1 MVKRT
6 KHIALV
12 SILLLLCCMV
22 NEAWAAKVTYHIL
35 TLPIDST
42 SRYNYH
48 MKAAI
53 HGHRLEAFKIVV
65 DNQTTVELPAH
76 YKSPLATNFKYYK
89 PEDITIGA
97 VTKLFDNPNN
107 PNKGI
112 IYDIKAGSEAKN
124 VAEGT
129 VIAGTT
135 AEYYVVY
142 TYNESNTIAKLD
154 GTVSYNIATM
164 NKDRGVYKDK
174 GFFAYNRGRNN
185 RPAVV
190 PTAKVDPEMLASE
203 DFMKIESP
211 GGSISTYWKDGNN
224 KNNQAEVESQF
235 HFIFKFE
242 GEDPYNIVIRTAYN
256 RDYTYI
262 EKNDDGDKKF
272 VYKWYK
278 GGQLFSAGTANSY
291 IASDTHKRYQKEYNS
306 ANSNPTALIEGTD
319 YVNRNGQFHGQSG
332 AVWGS
337 YAILNNNDNNGYV
350 FMGTR
355 TVDGN
360 GATPD
365 APYYLKE
372 ANSLNNLVLN
382 KVNAENASNN
392 LSIKGIYPIKKV
404 TFKVPT
410 PFHAVEPTSAHI
422 ISVSDWV
429 SQYTVENDPIETKY
443 LPASLKRK
451 YCTFNGK
458 FYSDEARTTEIT
470 KFSDAT
476 EDPTEGYQVYL
487 GYDVSAS
494 IPFKAITP
502 AASYSAATWAAA
514 TWYELTDAAS
524 TQIDGMKLKYDDSDN
539 FKNDGGDGEYA
550 KTSEFA
556 FIGDPYE
563 LQVVYRNSTSGATPY
578 FVGATGTPPSTGTAL
593 TISTS
598 ATEGYKWQLTN
609 DAVEGSFLLQKYK
622 DEGNWYWEV
631 TRPAPVA
638 ISYGT
643 KTHTY
648 NVATANA
655 QTVTFN
661 VSGLT
666 FAEGRYITVTKDGTD
681 KDQVTLPTEKIYV
694 QSGGV
699 ASFTVAIKARGGS
712 NKTFTLSVQE
722 YNASDVAQGSPS
734 VITVNQNSSTIS
746 SHTVQY
752 STASSTRVKVMELP
766 KYSYIYNIVDTHGN
780 IAIKGTISQTIFS
793 ALTKASIPSIILS
806 PYLADEEVAFY
817 SSFTEGSRSNLSGS
831 IKDTPP
837 TDEAD
842 IYVSYTTSHLASKSI
857 HLHDDQRFKVQLNEE
872 YLYYDTSSGKVL
884 STKAIGAGDN
894 YSWQLE
900 GKDPYAMKIKNVGK
914 REYVKVASW
923 ENDQALGF
931 DAGIDNASRFIA
943 MMSNYG
949 GIYEVM
955 AATGDNTPYLYIARP
970 STTGAETKIY
980 NYTHGADH
988 RHRRCFAAS
997 SGLSGWYWGDL
1008 SLDRQSRRRTP
1019 NRFIVQCSFG
1029 IACRIRKST
1038 G

>member
-164 NKDRGVYKDK
+164 NKDKGVYKDK

-337 YAILNNNDNNGYV
+337 YAILNNNDNNGGGGNWKPDVPEYDPE
-350 FMGTR
+350 
-355 TVDGN
+355 VDID
-360 GATPD
+360 PD
-365 APYYLKE
+365 
-372 ANSLNNLVLN
+372 
-382 KVNAENASNN
+382 
-392 LSIKGIYPIKKV
+392 
-404 TFKVPT
+404 F
-410 PFHAVEPTSAHI
+410 
-422 ISVSDWV
+422 
-429 SQYTVENDPIETKY
+429 DP
-443 LPASLKRK
+443 
-451 YCTFNGK
+451 
-458 FYSDEARTTEIT
+458 D
-470 KFSDAT
+470 
-476 EDPTEGYQVYL
+476 
-487 GYDVSAS
+487 GYD
-494 IPFKAITP
+494 
-502 AASYSAATWAAA
+502 
-514 TWYELTDAAS
+514 
-524 TQIDGMKLKYDDSDN
+524 
-539 FKNDGGDGEYA
+539 
-550 KTSEFA
+550 
-556 FIGDPYE
+556 
-563 LQVVYRNSTSGATPY
+563 
-578 FVGATGTPPSTGTAL
+578 
-593 TISTS
+593 
-598 ATEGYKWQLTN
+598 WQ
-609 DAVEGSFLLQKYK
+609 
-622 DEGNWYWEV
+622 
-631 TRPAPVA
+631 
-638 ISYGT
+638 
-643 KTHTY
+643 
-648 NVATANA
+648 
-655 QTVTFN
+655 
-661 VSGLT
+661 
-666 FAEGRYITVTKDGTD
+666 
-681 KDQVTLPTEKIYV
+681 
-694 QSGGV
+694 
-699 ASFTVAIKARGGS
+699 
-712 NKTFTLSVQE
+712 
-722 YNASDVAQGSPS
+722 
-734 VITVNQNSSTIS
+734 
-746 SHTVQY
+746 
-752 STASSTRVKVMELP
+752 
-766 KYSYIYNIVDTHGN
+766 
-780 IAIKGTISQTIFS
+780 
-793 ALTKASIPSIILS
+793 
-806 PYLADEEVAFY
+806 
-817 SSFTEGSRSNLSGS
+817 
-831 IKDTPP
+831 
-837 TDEAD
+837 
-842 IYVSYTTSHLASKSI
+842 
-857 HLHDDQRFKVQLNEE
+857 
-872 YLYYDTSSGKVL
+872 
-884 STKAIGAGDN
+884 
-894 YSWQLE
+894 
-900 GKDPYAMKIKNVGK
+900 
-914 REYVKVASW
+914 
-923 ENDQALGF
+923 
-931 DAGIDNASRFIA
+931 
-943 MMSNYG
+943 
-949 GIYEVM
+949 
-955 AATGDNTPYLYIARP
+955 
-970 STTGAETKIY
+970 
-980 NYTHGADH
+980 
-988 RHRRCFAAS
+988 
-997 SGLSGWYWGDL
+997 
-1008 SLDRQSRRRTP
+1008 
-1019 NRFIVQCSFG
+1019 
-1029 IACRIRKST
+1029 
-1038 G
+1038 